1 MAELHDLSP
10 PAGSTRDRKRLGRG
24 PGSGTGK
31 TAGRGQK
38 GQKARSGGQIH
49 PRFEGGQ
56 MPLIR
61 RIPKRGFK
69 SVNRREYQ
77 IVNLRELVKVDGD
90 EVSPET
96 LKAAGLVRSL
106 KKPVKILGVGEV
118 EGKISATAHAFSA
131 SAREKIEAAGGSVT
145 VIESGSSDD

>member
-10 PAGSTRDRKRLGRG
+10 PAGSTRNRKRLGRG

-77 IVNLRELVKVDGD
+77 IVNLRELVKVEGD
-90 EVSPET
+90 DVSPET
-96 LKAAGLVRSL
+96 LKEAGLIRSL

-118 EGKISATAHAFSA
+118 EGTISASAHAFSA

-145 VIESGSSDD
+145 VIEP